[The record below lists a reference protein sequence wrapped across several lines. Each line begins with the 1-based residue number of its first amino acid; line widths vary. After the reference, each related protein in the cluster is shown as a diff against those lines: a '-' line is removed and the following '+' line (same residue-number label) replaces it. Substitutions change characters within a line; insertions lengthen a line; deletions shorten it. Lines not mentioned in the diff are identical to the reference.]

1 MTGGDETAT
10 VTTIIIGVIAMET
23 YYSTRQV
30 SKCLGV
36 RPDMLQKAI
45 WQGRLDAPE
54 KSPSGNYLW
63 TTEDINRAS
72 WQLLHKAYEPAI
84 GGVR

>member
-1 MTGGDETAT
+1 MAK
-10 VTTIIIGVIAMET
+10 

-30 SKCLGV
+30 SQFLGV

-63 TTEDINRAS
+63 TIEDINRAS
-72 WQLLHKAYEPAI
+72 WQLLHKAYEPTE
-84 GGVR
+84 GGAR